1 MINLDAGMVGDYKN
15 ARIIVQN
22 TSNEYTTG
30 IVNMTSTMNAT
41 EQIKIRVLLAWSTR
55 IVFIEI
61 VTADNTLIPGT
72 NSR

>member
-41 EQIKIRVLLAWSTR
+41 EQIKIRVVLAWSTR

>member
-1 MINLDAGMVGDYKN
+1 MVGDYKN

-30 IVNMTSTMNAT
+30 IVNMTSTMNGT
-41 EQIKIRVLLAWSTR
+41 EQIKIRVVLAWSTR

-61 VTADNTLIPGT
+61 VTADNRLILGT

>member
-30 IVNMTSTMNAT
+30 IVNMTSTMNGT
-41 EQIKIRVLLAWSTR
+41 EQIKIRVVLAWSTR

>member
-30 IVNMTSTMNAT
+30 IVNMTSTMNGT
-41 EQIKIRVLLAWSTR
+41 EQIKIRVVLAWSTR

-61 VTADNTLIPGT
+61 VTADNRLILGT

>member
-41 EQIKIRVLLAWSTR
+41 EQIKIRVVLAWSTR

-61 VTADNTLIPGT
+61 VTADNRLILGT

>member
-1 MINLDAGMVGDYKN
+1 MVGDYKN

-30 IVNMTSTMNAT
+30 IVNMTSTMNGT
-41 EQIKIRVLLAWSTR
+41 EQIKIRVVLAWSTR

>member
-1 MINLDAGMVGDYKN
+1 MVGDYKN

-30 IVNMTSTMNAT
+30 IVNMTSAMNAT
-41 EQIKIRVLLAWSTR
+41 EQIKIRVVLAWSTR